1 MATLKIDTKTLIPIV
16 VTVLLGVIGWLFN
29 TIEDLQTAH
38 AAMMEQLR
46 ILEKDLDMQ
55 ESLFSEL
62 LFKQLFRYVIALMVT
77 SIVIVNSFIN
87 TISVYLVRKENRR
100 YNGNT

>member
-1 MATLKIDTKTLIPIV
+1 MATLKIDTKTLIPII

-62 LFKQLFRYVIALMVT
+62 LFKI
-77 SIVIVNSFIN
+77 
-87 TISVYLVRKENRR
+87 
-100 YNGNT
+100 GG

>member
-16 VTVLLGVIGWLFN
+16 LSALVAVIGWLFN
-29 TIEDLQTAH
+29 TIEELQTAH
-38 AAMMEQLR
+38 SAMMEQLR

-62 LFKQLFRYVIALMVT
+62 LFKM
-77 SIVIVNSFIN
+77 
-87 TISVYLVRKENRR
+87 
-100 YNGNT
+100 GG

>member
-1 MATLKIDTKTLIPIV
+1 MSQIKIDTKTLIPIL
-16 VTVLLGVIGWLFN
+16 VTVLLGIIGWLFN

-46 ILEKDLDMQ
+46 ILEKNLDMQ

-62 LFKQLFRYVIALMVT
+62 LFKI
-77 SIVIVNSFIN
+77 
-87 TISVYLVRKENRR
+87 
-100 YNGNT
+100 GG

>member
-1 MATLKIDTKTLIPIV
+1 MAQIKIDTKTLIPIV

-38 AAMMEQLR
+38 ASMMEQLR

-62 LFKQLFRYVIALMVT
+62 LFKL
-77 SIVIVNSFIN
+77 
-87 TISVYLVRKENRR
+87 
-100 YNGNT
+100 NG

>member
-16 VTVLLGVIGWLFN
+16 LSALVAVIGWLFN
-29 TIEDLQTAH
+29 TIEELQTSH
-38 AAMMEQLR
+38 SAMMEQLR

-62 LFKQLFRYVIALMVT
+62 LFKL
-77 SIVIVNSFIN
+77 
-87 TISVYLVRKENRR
+87 
-100 YNGNT
+100 NG

>member
-16 VTVLLGVIGWLFN
+16 LSALVAVIGWLFN
-29 TIEDLQTAH
+29 TIEELQTAH
-38 AAMMEQLR
+38 SAMMEQLR

-62 LFKQLFRYVIALMVT
+62 LFKL
-77 SIVIVNSFIN
+77 
-87 TISVYLVRKENRR
+87 
-100 YNGNT
+100 NG